1 MTFPFVITA
10 TALLKSLRLF
20 TGAGWAVPSWLFAL
34 QHVETT
40 FAFVMVMY
48 VMFRFAKQAIDQ
60 WRRTGR
66 VSGV

>member
-1 MTFPFVITA
+1 
-10 TALLKSLRLF
+10 
-20 TGAGWAVPSWLFAL
+20 VPSWLFAL